1 MASYSHI
8 GSQVCGTPQG
18 QPVRVAHTSVL
29 SQGIGV
35 QTVAFSV
42 MWRAVRPTRR
52 AQHTPGPRQLA
63 CARGRATSLVASP
76 ASLAAMRLA
85 RRREERGRVT
95 THKIKSRGRTV
106 NSRICPFHFRAN
118 VAHDVAPAC
127 GLRGWSSGAAGR
139 AGRAASSKRRQR
151 RKMSADDMCAPCVQ
165 APKGRD
171 PLQELTEKTAASE
184 AELREIKY
192 ARMYCDKGVPRYTLL
207 RQSWYVNRKRRSFEE
222 DDVMTCMCDEDQGCG
237 PGCMNRCAPLVA
249 CRARATGVC
258 SLSLSLSLN
267 SLSAAPCPARSEMM
281 YECLADECKVP
292 GCQNQRFRRR
302 QYAKLEVFPTP
313 GKGYGLRCATGERA
327 RATAVPRP
335 RKVALDC

>member
-1 MASYSHI
+1 MKTNVHDVS
-8 GSQVCGTPQG
+8 
-18 QPVRVAHTSVL
+18 TS
-29 SQGIGV
+29 
-35 QTVAFSV
+35 
-42 MWRAVRPTRR
+42 RHEPRR
-52 AQHTPGPRQLA
+52 KPRRKPCRNA
-63 CARGRATSLVASP
+63 P
-76 ASLAAMRLA
+76 
-85 RRREERGRVT
+85 RET
-95 THKIKSRGRTV
+95 SRGEGLGHDRTR
-106 NSRICPFHFRAN
+106 SKAGAELSTRESAPSTSTSTS
-118 VAHDVAPAC
+118 DVAPAC

-184 AELREIKY
+184 AELREIKF

-258 SLSLSLSLN
+258 SLSLCFSL
-267 SLSAAPCPARSEMM
+267 
-281 YECLADECKVP
+281 
-292 GCQNQRFRRR
+292 
-302 QYAKLEVFPTP
+302 
-313 GKGYGLRCATGERA
+313 
-327 RATAVPRP
+327 
-335 RKVALDC
+335 